1 MRYFLMVILFMFP
14 GFLSGQPNATST
26 IAADTVMTVAT
37 CQSRIIKSKLRIN
50 NKKFVDTEPVML
62 QIQNGNNE
70 YGIVQTGKCQDKIF
84 FYFKVMVNNVCL
96 KNQEAIEL
104 YYDNGKIRILQNEFP
119 VNCEGNFVRILSKR
133 EVRAIRENKIRM
145 IRLYTFR
152 KDYLFALK
160 DSEYT
165 AIAQGLQCLRKYRFR
180 R

>member
-1 MRYFLMVILFMFP
+1 MRHLLVVIFFMFP
-14 GFLSGQPNATST
+14 SVVSAQPNATDS

-37 CQSRIIKSKLRIN
+37 CQSRIIRNKLRIQ

-84 FYFKVMVNNVCL
+84 LYVKVMVNNVCL
-96 KNQEAIEL
+96 KNKEAIEL
-104 YYDNGKIRILQNEFP
+104 YYDNGKIKILQNQFP

-133 EVRAIRENKIRM
+133 EIKAIRENKVTM

-152 KDYLFALK
+152 KDYFFALK
-160 DSEYT
+160 DSDYT